1 MKKLLLLAMAALTLG
16 TACAAS
22 INLDDADAA
31 LERKDYATALPLY
44 RRAADQGD
52 SYGQLQVAGFYFH
65 GYGVAQDY
73 RQAVNWYKLSAEQG
87 EPLAQFA
94 LGIQYSKGG
103 GVAQDHAESVKWYR
117 LAAAQGFERAQHNLS
132 MKYLRGEGV
141 GQDPIRA
148 YMWADL
154 ASATGSKEST
164 VLRDYV
170 AGQMQPIQIAEA
182 QTMAQE
188 CRAKKLMG
196 CTELP

>member
-1 MKKLLLLAMAALTLG
+1 MKKLLLLAMAALALG

-52 SYGQLQVAGFYFH
+52 SYGQLQVAGFYFQ

-73 RQAVNWYKLSAEQG
+73 RQAANWYKLSADQG

-94 LGIQYSKGG
+94 LGIQYSKGD
-103 GVAQDHAESVKWYR
+103 GVAQDHAEAVKWYR

-132 MKYLRGEGV
+132 VKYLRGEGV
-141 GQDPIRA
+141 GENPIRA

-154 ASATGSKEST
+154 AAATGSDEST
-164 VLRDYV
+164 VLREFV
-170 AGQMQPIQIAEA
+170 AGQMQPVQIIY
-182 QTMAQE
+182 
-188 CRAKKLMG
+188 AKNTARNCLAKQFRG
-196 CTELP
+196 CD